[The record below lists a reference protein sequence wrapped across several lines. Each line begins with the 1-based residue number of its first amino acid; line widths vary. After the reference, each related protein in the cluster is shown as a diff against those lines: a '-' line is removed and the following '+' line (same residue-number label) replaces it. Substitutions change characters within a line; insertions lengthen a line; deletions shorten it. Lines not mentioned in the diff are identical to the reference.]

1 MFAARRAAYAYART
15 QRPQASSAPLPS
27 STASLAIKVM
37 ESALIVAAGLWPDST
52 IWEPL
57 VKTADLIIAADGGAS
72 LAAQNQVEV
81 DVIIGDMDS
90 LAISEILKHPNAEV
104 IEMQGQD
111 DSDLSKALKWLAS
124 KDDFSKQT
132 KVDII
137 GVEGGRIDHAFAAFT
152 ILFESAVPKAI
163 IWLEGWQVQAVKEE
177 LELSCE
183 NGQIISLFALGKVEG
198 LCIEGL
204 RYNCNNEVLEIGSR
218 GLHNEGLGGLAKI
231 SHEKGNLLLMK
242 QIK

>member
-1 MFAARRAAYAYART
+1 
-15 QRPQASSAPLPS
+15 
-27 STASLAIKVM
+27 M
-37 ESALIVAAGLWPDST
+37 ESALIVAAGLWPDSS
-52 IWEPL
+52 IWGPL
-57 VKTADLIIAADGGAS
+57 VKAADLIIAADGGAS

-90 LAISEILKHPNAEV
+90 LATSDIMKHPNAEV

-111 DSDLSKALKWLAS
+111 DSDLSKALKWLAL
-124 KDDFSKQT
+124 KDGFSKQT
-132 KVDII
+132 RVDII
-137 GVEGGRIDHAFAAFT
+137 GVEGGRVDHAFAAFT
-152 ILFESAVPKAI
+152 ILFESAVPKAT
-163 IWLEGWQVQAVKEE
+163 IWLDGWQVQAVKEE
-177 LELSCE
+177 VELSCE
-183 NGQIISLFALGKVEG
+183 KGQIISLFALGKVEG

-231 SHEKGNLLLMK
+231 SHKKGNLLLMK

>member
-1 MFAARRAAYAYART
+1 
-15 QRPQASSAPLPS
+15 
-27 STASLAIKVM
+27 M
-37 ESALIVAAGLWPDST
+37 ESALIVASGLWPDST
-52 IWEPL
+52 IWKPL
-57 VKTADLIIAADGGAS
+57 AKTADLIIAADGGAC

-90 LAISEILKHPNAEV
+90 LAKSGMMKHPNAEV

-111 DSDLSKALKWLAS
+111 DSDLSKALKWLAL
-124 KDDFSKQT
+124 KDGFSKQT

-152 ILFESAVPKAI
+152 ILFETDVPKAI
-163 IWLEGWQVQAVKEE
+163 IWLDRWQVQAVKGE
-177 LELSCE
+177 LELACE

-204 RYNCNNEVLEIGSR
+204 RYNCDNEVLEIGSR
-218 GLHNEGLGGLAKI
+218 GLHNEGLGGVAKI
-231 SHEKGNLLLMK
+231 SHKSGNLLLMK
-242 QIK
+242 QMK

>member
-1 MFAARRAAYAYART
+1 
-15 QRPQASSAPLPS
+15 
-27 STASLAIKVM
+27 M
-37 ESALIVAAGLWPDST
+37 ESALIVAAGLWPDSS
-52 IWEPL
+52 IWGPL
-57 VKTADLIIAADGGAS
+57 VKAADLIIAADGGAS
-72 LAAQNQVEV
+72 LAAQNQIEV

-90 LAISEILKHPNAEV
+90 SATSDILKHPNAEV
-104 IEMQGQD
+104 IDMQGQD
-111 DSDLSKALKWLAS
+111 DSDLSKALKWLAL
-124 KDDFSKQT
+124 KDGFSKQT
-132 KVDII
+132 RVDII

-163 IWLEGWQVQAVKEE
+163 IWLDGWQIQAVKEE
-177 LELSCE
+177 VELSCE

-231 SHEKGNLLLMK
+231 SHKKGNLLLMK

>member
-1 MFAARRAAYAYART
+1 
-15 QRPQASSAPLPS
+15 
-27 STASLAIKVM
+27 M
-37 ESALIVAAGLWPDST
+37 ESALIVAAGSWPDSS
-52 IWEPL
+52 IWGPL
-57 VKTADLIIAADGGAS
+57 VKAADLIIAADGGAC
-72 LAAQNQVEV
+72 LAAQKQVEV

-90 LAISEILKHPNAEV
+90 LSTSDILKHPNAEV
-104 IEMQGQD
+104 IKIQGQD
-111 DSDLSKALKWLAS
+111 DSDLSKSLKWLAL

-137 GVEGGRIDHAFAAFT
+137 GVEGGRVDHAFAAFT
-152 ILFESAVPKAI
+152 ILFETDVPKAI
-163 IWLEGWQVQAVKEE
+163 IWLNEWQVQAVKGE
-177 LELSCE
+177 LELVCE

-231 SHEKGNLLLMK
+231 SHKKGNLLLMK

>member
-1 MFAARRAAYAYART
+1 
-15 QRPQASSAPLPS
+15 
-27 STASLAIKVM
+27 M
-37 ESALIVAAGLWPDST
+37 ESALIVAAGLWPDSS
-52 IWEPL
+52 IWGSL
-57 VKTADLIIAADGGAS
+57 VKAADLIIAADGGAS

-90 LAISEILKHPNAEV
+90 LATSDILKHPNAEV

-111 DSDLSKALKWLAS
+111 DSDLSKALKWLAL
-124 KDDFSKQT
+124 KDDFSKHT
-132 KVDII
+132 RVDII

-163 IWLEGWQVQAVKEE
+163 IWLDGWQVQAVKGEV
-177 LELSCE
+177 ELSCE

-231 SHEKGNLLLMK
+231 SHKKGNLLLMK

>member
-1 MFAARRAAYAYART
+1 
-15 QRPQASSAPLPS
+15 
-27 STASLAIKVM
+27 M
-37 ESALIVAAGLWPDST
+37 ESALIVASGLWPDST
-52 IWEPL
+52 IWKPL
-57 VKTADLIIAADGGAS
+57 AKTADLIIAADGGAC

-90 LAISEILKHPNAEV
+90 LAKSGMMKHPNAEV

-111 DSDLSKALKWLAS
+111 DSDLSKALKWLAL

-132 KVDII
+132 RVDII

-152 ILFESAVPKAI
+152 ILFENDVPKAI
-163 IWLEGWQVQAVKEE
+163 IWLDGWQVQAVKGE
-177 LELSCE
+177 LELACE

-204 RYNCNNEVLEIGSR
+204 LYNCNNDVLEIGSQ
-218 GLHNEGLGGLAKI
+218 GLHNEGLGGVAKI
-231 SHEKGNLLLMK
+231 SHKSGNLLLMK
-242 QIK
+242 QMK